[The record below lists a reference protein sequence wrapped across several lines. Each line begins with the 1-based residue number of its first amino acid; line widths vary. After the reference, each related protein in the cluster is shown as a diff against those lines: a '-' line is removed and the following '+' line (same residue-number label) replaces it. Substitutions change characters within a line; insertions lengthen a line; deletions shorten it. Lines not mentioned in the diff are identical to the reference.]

1 MVTRG
6 IKTGEDFEQAM
17 LGISHEYA
25 RRSIRPYAGE
35 RDFDSCVHHAKVM
48 QGQLGWNP
56 KKPKTPFSRR
66 FFSSVAGS
74 LKNLPHKY
82 LRMFVAVGT
91 PLDSRYGVD
100 LFFEYEGAIVTVDL
114 TISERKED
122 PQADVVLTLAD
133 LEENL
138 HYAISYRISSLLE
151 SRVRAISAGI

>member
-1 MVTRG
+1 
-6 IKTGEDFEQAM
+6 
-17 LGISHEYA
+17 
-25 RRSIRPYAGE
+25 
-35 RDFDSCVHHAKVM
+35 
-48 QGQLGWNP
+48 
-56 KKPKTPFSRR
+56 
-66 FFSSVAGS
+66 
-74 LKNLPHKY
+74 
-82 LRMFVAVGT
+82 MFVAVGT